1 MSGNRGSAMLE
12 VTLAFLLGGLIGAGI
27 ALLYA
32 PAPGVETRR
41 KVREAADKFRG
52 QVKEEYH
59 SLAEK
64 AEEGLDTAKEYLG
77 EKASEIKAAYT
88 GGKEAYQKKKEKYAK

>member
-1 MSGNRGSAMLE
+1 MLE

-32 PAPGVETRR
+32 PAPGAEIRR
-41 KVREAADKFRG
+41 RAREAADKFRG

-64 AEEGLDTAKEYLG
+64 TEEGLGTAKEYLG
-77 EKASEIKAAYT
+77 EKVGEIKAAYT
-88 GGKEAYQKKKEKYAK
+88 GGKEAYQKEKEKYEK